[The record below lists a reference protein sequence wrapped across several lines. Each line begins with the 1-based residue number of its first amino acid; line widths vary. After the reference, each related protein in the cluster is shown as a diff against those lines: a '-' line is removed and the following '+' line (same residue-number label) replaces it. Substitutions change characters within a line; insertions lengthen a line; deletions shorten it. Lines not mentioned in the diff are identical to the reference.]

1 MSRFKYQIL
10 TRYTEACWISTVYE
24 NGVCVNSNTPTYF
37 LTPSVKP
44 TAWNSYYDPLRKI
57 VLISKYGLSG
67 GGNYSSSAL
76 IPARSNSEINNIVEK
91 SHIIDSTKDL
101 SLNLKQFNNPSV
113 VMTDERR
120 ENSLKKQLVNIKN
133 HIKSGIEF
141 SHLIKQIEE
150 VNISFRLNYYVLCN
164 CVLEVLTE
172 PEFYLKKTWAF
183 HREKLSRIARRF
195 FTFHIA
201 FADEHFVFGAYEA
214 AKNYISKIF
223 KCIEEKIGDFPEV
236 GFQLNIYCLDLL
248 VESLKK
254 EEIREN
260 PSAKYL
266 SKVINDFNDRRDSER
281 SVTRYIKVSVK
292 NSRNLACDLIL
303 LEFLGIHNNK
313 SSVIKSLLDVSCNLS
328 WQHICIILD
337 HIQTSFK
344 PVDAVQL
351 LSEYLYFSSFEPE
364 IWKVQSR
371 VIELLTQISALH
383 TSFSNLTNIVISEK
397 ANIQCE
403 NSIRI
408 QLAYINLYKSSLS
421 DYFTNASYKSD
432 LDHPHGIPSI
442 YKFSQVG
449 REYEDL
455 CILFSTQPHKILCI
469 TGSAG
474 SGKTSLAVTYCKK
487 RKASYKL
494 ILFAKASNKTLLEN
508 SFIKFSKRLKLIEA
522 ESIDEI
528 IDSVVK
534 HLERF
539 NEKFLLIFDDV
550 NDYELIKNYIPNQG
564 HILITSTQSISGL
577 RYELTSPT
585 EEVIRK
591 YLDKTPNFK
600 EISEKS
606 DNNWHIATIY
616 KKSSTKG
623 RSFNPVPE
631 GREIYQR
638 ICEEIYKIQG
648 AQKWLECLSLLE
660 NFPISIDFAQRLFQI
675 ITKGQHPHL
684 NFEYENL
691 IITMNDWGVIYYKK
705 NFRFTFQTYFH
716 NHIKSIILSDQNEY
730 IGKIVELYSLKIF
743 NIYTKDPDVGI
754 YGSLLIN
761 SPIFNSHDCC
771 YNIGILHFVRG
782 LYYLYYHKNF
792 PLALD
797 DFNKALGAIG
807 DDRKY
812 AEKIRFLLGKSYLLL
827 DDVEKCIGLLE
838 NYNNFASDPELCAY
852 AKIYLIKAYEII
864 GKGVQIRDIIFN
876 RDAYL
881 CNIQTS
887 EAAYYAIHGI
897 CRLFLTEKKLKKLIA
912 PYAKFLHNITP
923 SILLIKT
930 LLHLSLFFAYKE
942 RWTTVLAYMNLI
954 APVFGISQVLQPSTM
969 HSAMESIIQL
979 AEEIKG
985 KIEVLIGQSN
995 YILSFVYVILAKVYA
1010 TLGQNESR
1018 IEYFQAALDI
1028 RLKKYGMDNLSV
1040 AEVQFEIAKYHGIK
1054 LKNTDL
1060 ARSYLRHAEKTI
1072 KNTAGELSIIYARV
1086 LEMKGLF
1093 CITESNLTE
1102 ANQLL
1107 NQSFSIKQTILEKS
1121 PDNEEMCQGYASLGK
1136 LHYKSGSITQA
1147 LHYYTKA
1154 LEPNHKIYLS
1164 SFWAEK
1170 AYKIALELKNFKD
1183 ALEFKSQQIKLLIH
1197 IYEPNS
1203 GIVFNE
1209 YQKAYQL
1216 AIEIHSY
1223 EQANNIALE
1232 SLDILRRIT
1241 DKKVINYS
1249 ESMYLIKVADSF
1261 AKIRKYDEA
1270 EYYLKEAVEIARVTY
1285 GARNS
1290 EYANAKCALG
1300 VFYKDMKKYA
1310 KAVSEMSSVLELLDK
1325 RKKARILTD
1334 IGLCYMKKKLIDE
1347 AASAF
1352 SNALKIYKE
1361 ENMNLEVGKTYILM
1375 SYLYKDNHHFTTKY
1389 LKKAIEIYNKVLGS
1403 EHSETVNLYTRLNSL
1418 KNLNLSSMI

>member
-1 MSRFKYQIL
+1 MSRFRYQIL
-10 TRYTEACWISTVYE
+10 AKYSETCWTSTVYE
-24 NGVCVNSNTPTYF
+24 NEVCVNPNAPTYF

-44 TAWNSYYDPLRKI
+44 TAWNSYYDPSRKI

-67 GGNYSSSAL
+67 GGNHSSSAL
-76 IPARSNSEINNIVEK
+76 FPARSNSEINNVAEK
-91 SHIIDSTKDL
+91 SHFRDTTKDL
-101 SLNLKQFNNPSV
+101 SLNLKQFTNPSV

-120 ENSLKKQLVNIKN
+120 ENVLKKQLANIKN

-150 VNISFRLNYYVLCN
+150 VNISFRLNYYLLCN
-164 CVLEVLTE
+164 YVLGVLTE
-172 PEFYLKKTWAF
+172 PELYLKKTWAF

-214 AKNYISKIF
+214 AKNSISKIL
-223 KCIEEKIGDFPEV
+223 KIIEKSMEEFPEV
-236 GFQLNIYCLDLL
+236 GFQLNIICLDML

-260 PSAKYL
+260 PLAKYL
-266 SKVINDFNDRRDSER
+266 SKVINDFNDRRGSEK
-281 SVTRYIKVSVK
+281 SVTRYLKESTK

-303 LEFLGIHNNK
+303 LEFLGINENK
-313 SSVIKSLLDVSCNLS
+313 SSVVKRLLDISCSLS
-328 WQHICIILD
+328 WQHIGIILD
-337 HIQTSFK
+337 HVQSSFK

-371 VIELLTQISALH
+371 VIELLTQISAIH

-397 ANIQCE
+397 ATMQSEKPIHT
-403 NSIRI
+403 
-408 QLAYINLYKSSLS
+408 QLSYINLYKSSLS
-421 DYFTNASYKSD
+421 DYFSNVSYKPD

-442 YKFSQVG
+442 YRFSQTS

-455 CILFSTQPHKILCI
+455 CILFNTQSHKILCI
-469 TGSAG
+469 TGSSG
-474 SGKTSLAVTYCKK
+474 SGKTSLAVAYCTK

-494 ILFAKASNKTLLEN
+494 ILFARASNKILLEN
-508 SFIKFSKRLKLIEA
+508 SFIKFSKRLKLIET

-534 HLERF
+534 YLERL
-539 NEKFLLIFDDV
+539 NEIFLLVFDDV
-550 NDYELIKNYIPNQG
+550 KDYELIKHYIPSKG
-564 HILITSTQSISGL
+564 HILITSTETISGL
-577 RYELTSPT
+577 RYELTRPT

-591 YLDKTPNFK
+591 YLDKIQNFK

-606 DNNWHIATIY
+606 ENNWHIALIY
-616 KKSSTKG
+616 KKASSKG
-623 RSFNPVPE
+623 RSFSPVPE
-631 GREIYQR
+631 GQEVYNR
-638 ICEEIYKIQG
+638 ICQEIYKVQG
-648 AQKWLECLSLLE
+648 AQKWLECLGLLE
-660 NFPISIDFAQRLFQI
+660 NFPISIEFAKKLFEI
-675 ITKGQHPHL
+675 VTKGQHTHY
-684 NFEYENL
+684 NFECENL
-691 IITMNDWGVIYYKK
+691 IIIMNDWGITYYKK
-705 NFRFTFQTYFH
+705 NFRFTFQTCFH
-716 NHIKSIILSDQNEY
+716 NHIKSLASSDQNQN
-730 IGKIVELYSLKIF
+730 IAILVELYTSKNF
-743 NIYTKDPDVGI
+743 NIYTKDPDVCI

-761 SPIFNSHDCC
+761 SQIFNSQDC
-771 YNIGILHFVRG
+771 YSIGILLFVRG
-782 LYYLYYHKNF
+782 LYYLYCNKSF
-792 PLALD
+792 ALALD
-797 DFNKALGAIG
+797 DFNRALEAFENHGP
-807 DDRKY
+807 Y
-812 AEKIRFLLGKSYLLL
+812 VEKTKFLLGKCYLLL
-827 DDVEKCIGLLE
+827 DNVEGCIGLLE
-838 NYNNFASDPELCAY
+838 NYNFFASDPELCAY
-852 AKIYLIKAYEII
+852 AKVYLIKAYENI
-864 GKGVQIRDIIFN
+864 GRGVQIRDIIFK
-876 RDAYL
+876 RDSYL
-881 CNIQTS
+881 CNIQVP

-912 PYAKFLHNITP
+912 PYASFLHSITP

-930 LLHLSLFFAYKE
+930 LLCLSLFFAYKE

-954 APVFGISQVLQPSTM
+954 APLFGLTQVLQPSTM

-979 AEEIKG
+979 AGEIKG
-985 KIEVLIGQSN
+985 KIETFIGESN
-995 YILSFVYVILAKVYA
+995 YILSFIYVILAKVYA

-1018 IEYFQAALDI
+1018 IENFQAALDI
-1028 RLKKYGMDNLSV
+1028 RMKKYGMDSLSV

-1093 CITESNLTE
+1093 CITESNLAD

-1121 PDNEEMCQGYASLGK
+1121 PDNEEMSQGYASLGK

-1241 DKKVINYS
+1241 DKQVINYS

-1270 EYYLKEAVEIARVTY
+1270 EYYLKEAIEIARVTY
-1285 GARNS
+1285 GVRNP

-1325 RKKARILTD
+1325 KKKARILTD

-1352 SNALKIYKE
+1352 SNALKMYKE

-1418 KNLNLSSMI
+1418 KNLNLSSMV